1 MRIYRHRHWTLL
13 TALAI
18 GLAWLWVAGAET
30 PQRALKVDEADLVE
44 VELAAVTV
52 LPFADSPVVLLRE
65 PQSQSVLPIFIGPAE
80 ARAIMMAQQ
89 GIQPPRP
96 MTHDLTT
103 ALLKEL
109 GGTLERVIVDGLEQ
123 GTYFG
128 ALDIDLG
135 GRRGRKLID
144 SRPSDALAL
153 AIRTGARIMV
163 APAILDAR
171 GDWPLEGV
179 SDDSPVTA
187 LGVTVVPANPDLI
200 DALGL
205 PDTPGVLV
213 SATEGLAAI
222 SGVRA
227 GSYITAVND
236 QGIAAPMDFLNA
248 INATPSGEK
257 ARLTVWRDEQYRDIE
272 LDTGLPS
279 RRQRSQRL

>member
-1 MRIYRHRHWTLL
+1 MRSTRHRRWILL
-13 TALAI
+13 TALAM
-18 GLAWLWVAGAET
+18 GLAWLWLAGAET
-30 PQRALKVDEADLVE
+30 PQRTLKVDESELVE

-80 ARAIMMAQQ
+80 ARAILMAQQ
-89 GIQPPRP
+89 GVQAPRP

-103 ALLKEL
+103 TLLNEL
-109 GGTLERVIVDGLEQ
+109 GGTLDRVIVDGLEQ

-135 GRRGRKLID
+135 GRRGRKLVD

-153 AIRTGARIMV
+153 AIRSGARIMV
-163 APAILDAR
+163 APAILEA
-171 GDWPLEGV
+171 GGEWPLDDV
-179 SDDSPVTA
+179 SDESPVTA
-187 LGVTVVPANPDLI
+187 LGVTVVPTNPDLI
-200 DALGL
+200 AALGL

-213 SATEGLAAI
+213 SAAEGLAAI

-227 GSYITAVND
+227 GSYITKVNA
-236 QGIAAPMDFLNA
+236 QTISAPMDFLNA
-248 INATPSGEK
+248 INATPRGEK
-257 ARLTVWRDEQYRDIE
+257 ALLRVWRDEQYREIE

-279 RRQRSQRL
+279 RQQRSQRL